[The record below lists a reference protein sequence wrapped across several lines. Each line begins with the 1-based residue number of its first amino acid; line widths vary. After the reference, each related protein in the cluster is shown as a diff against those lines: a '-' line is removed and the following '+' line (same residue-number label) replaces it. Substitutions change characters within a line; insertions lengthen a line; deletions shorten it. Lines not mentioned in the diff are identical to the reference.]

1 MNRLVCVLAVCLA
14 AVVSASGETPTNLVS
29 WAAVPFAETQAAAYK
44 RVDSVTV
51 LVRPVDGR
59 ITLVVRYTMFDAAGN
74 ALRTGLTEYAQ
85 AALADKLQAGGETLA
100 RLKAMIGAL
109 AVQ

>member
-1 MNRLVCVLAVCLA
+1 MKTRKWVCVLAVGF
-14 AVVSASGETPTNLVS
+14 AVCSSGETPTNLVS

-51 LVRPVDGR
+51 LVRPADGR

-74 ALRTGLTEYAQ
+74 ALRAGVTEYAQ

-100 RLKAMIGAL
+100 RLKALIGAL
-109 AVQ
+109 AVP